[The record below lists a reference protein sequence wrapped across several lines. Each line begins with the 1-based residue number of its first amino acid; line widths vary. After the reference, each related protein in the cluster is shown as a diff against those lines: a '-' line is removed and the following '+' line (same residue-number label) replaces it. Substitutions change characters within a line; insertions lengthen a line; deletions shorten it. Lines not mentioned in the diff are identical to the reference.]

1 MRILFIHQNF
11 PGQFKYLAPALAARG
26 HEVVALGINQPS
38 GDTLGVKVVL
48 HRPQFTPVVAS
59 SDPDTTA
66 LYELHKKMERGISV
80 ARALQ
85 ALQRSGFTPDLV
97 YAHSGWGEAF
107 YIKDVFPETKLLVYA
122 EYFYQANGGDSHFDP
137 EFSRS
142 TEGDQRRLHTKNL
155 HLMHALTHADCGLSP
170 TLFQRDRHPQA
181 LREHIEVIHDGIDTE
196 RFAPAAQA
204 FISLRNAGIR
214 LTAQDEIVTFAV
226 RELEPYRGY
235 HIFMR
240 ALPELLAQRPKAHV
254 IIVGGSGASYGAAAP
269 AGTTWRKVFHDEVAN
284 RIDHRR
290 VHFVGKLPHA
300 TLTQLMQVSTVH
312 AYLTY
317 PFVLSWS
324 LMEAMSV
331 GCLIVA
337 SDTAPVQEHIRHGEN
352 GLLVDF
358 FDPQALANTIA
369 QAIEQREEL
378 RRLRSAA
385 RSHVVANLD
394 LQRTCLPAQINLLSR
409 LLSAPL

>member
-11 PGQFKYLAPALAARG
+11 PGQFKHLAPALAARG

-38 GDTLGVKVVL
+38 IATPGVKVVL
-48 HRPQFTPVVAS
+48 HRPQFTTAAAS
-59 SDPDTTA
+59 TDPDTTA
-66 LYELHKKMERGISV
+66 LHELRKKMERGVSV
-80 ARALQ
+80 ARALE

-107 YIKDVFPETKLLVYA
+107 YVKDVFPRAKLLVYA

-137 EFSRS
+137 EFSRPV
-142 TEGDQRRLHTKNL
+142 EGDQRRLHTKNL
-155 HLMHALTHADCGLSP
+155 HLMHALAHADRGLSP
-170 TLFQRDRHPQA
+170 TLFQRDRHPPA
-181 LREHIEVIHDGIDTE
+181 LRERIEVIHDGIDTG
-196 RFAPAAQA
+196 RFAPDAQS

-214 LTAQDEIVTFAV
+214 LTAQDEVVTFAV

-240 ALPELLAQRPKAHV
+240 ALPELLARRPNAHV

-269 AGTTWRKVFHDEVAN
+269 TGTTWRKVFHDEVAQ
-284 RIDHRR
+284 RIDHQR

-369 QAIEQREEL
+369 QAIEQREQLREL
-378 RRLRSAA
+378 RTAA

-394 LQRTCLPAQINLLSR
+394 LNGTCLPAQIDLISR
-409 LLSAPL
+409 ILNAPL

>member
-11 PGQFKYLAPALAARG
+11 PGQFKHLAPALAARG

-38 GDTLGVKVVL
+38 IATPGVKVVL
-48 HRPQFTPVVAS
+48 HRPQFTAAAAS
-59 SDPDTTA
+59 TDPDTIA
-66 LYELHKKMERGISV
+66 LHELRKKMERGMSV
-80 ARALQ
+80 ARALE

-97 YAHSGWGEAF
+97 CAHSGWGEAF
-107 YIKDVFPETKLLVYA
+107 YVKDVYPHAKLLVYA
-122 EYFYQANGGDSHFDP
+122 EYFYQANGGDSNFDP
-137 EFSRS
+137 EFSRPV
-142 TEGDQRRLHTKNL
+142 EGDQRRLHTKNL
-155 HLMHALTHADCGLSP
+155 HLMHALAHADQGLSP
-170 TLFQRDRHPQA
+170 TLFQRDRHPPA
-181 LREHIEVIHDGIDTE
+181 LRDRIEVIHDGIDTG
-196 RFAPAAQA
+196 RFAPDAQA

-214 LTAQDEIVTFAV
+214 LTAQHEVVTFAV

-240 ALPELLAQRPKAHV
+240 ALPELLARRPNAHV

-269 AGTTWRKVFHDEVAN
+269 TGTTWRKVFHDEVAA
-284 RIDHRR
+284 RIDHQR

-324 LMEAMSV
+324 LMEAMSI
-331 GCLIVA
+331 GCVIVA

-369 QAIEQREEL
+369 QAIEQREQL
-378 RRLRSAA
+378 RKLRTAA
-385 RSHVVANLD
+385 RSHIVANLD
-394 LQRTCLPAQINLLSR
+394 LNGICLPAQIDLMSR
-409 LLSAPL
+409 IVNAPL

>member
-11 PGQFKYLAPALAARG
+11 PGQFKHLAPALAARG

-38 GDTLGVKVVL
+38 IATPGVKVVL
-48 HRPQFTPVVAS
+48 HRPQFAAAAAS
-59 SDPDTTA
+59 TDPDTTA
-66 LYELHKKMERGISV
+66 LHELRKKMERGVSV
-80 ARALQ
+80 ARALE

-97 YAHSGWGEAF
+97 CAHSGWGEAF
-107 YIKDVFPETKLLVYA
+107 YVKDVFPHAKLLVYA
-122 EYFYQANGGDSHFDP
+122 EYFYQAHGGDSHFDP
-137 EFSRS
+137 EFSRPV
-142 TEGDQRRLHTKNL
+142 EGDQRRLHTKNL
-155 HLMHALTHADCGLSP
+155 HLMHALAHADRGLSP
-170 TLFQRDRHPQA
+170 TLFQRDRHPPA
-181 LREHIEVIHDGIDTE
+181 LRDRIEVIHDGIDTG
-196 RFAPAAQA
+196 RFSPDPQA

-214 LTAQDEIVTFAV
+214 LTAQDEVVTFAV

-240 ALPELLAQRPKAHV
+240 ALPELLARRPNAHV

-269 AGTTWRKVFHDEVAN
+269 AGTTWRKVFHDEVAQ
-284 RIDHRR
+284 RIDHQR

-324 LMEAMSV
+324 LMEAMSI

-369 QAIEQREEL
+369 QAIEQREQL
-378 RRLRSAA
+378 RGLRTAA

-394 LQRTCLPAQINLLSR
+394 LNGTCLPAQIDLMSR
-409 LLSAPL
+409 IVNAPL

>member
-11 PGQFKYLAPALAARG
+11 PGQFKHLAPALAARG
-26 HEVVALGINQPS
+26 HEVFALGINQPS
-38 GDTLGVKVVL
+38 IATPGVKVVL
-48 HRPQFTPVVAS
+48 HRPQFTAAAAS
-59 SDPDTTA
+59 TDPDTIA
-66 LYELHKKMERGISV
+66 LHELRKKMERGMSV
-80 ARALQ
+80 ARALE

-97 YAHSGWGEAF
+97 CAHSGWGEAF
-107 YIKDVFPETKLLVYA
+107 YVKDVYPHAKLLVYA
-122 EYFYQANGGDSHFDP
+122 EYFYQANGGDSNFDP
-137 EFSRS
+137 EFSRPV
-142 TEGDQRRLHTKNL
+142 EGDQRRLHTKNL
-155 HLMHALTHADCGLSP
+155 HLMHALAHADQGLSP
-170 TLFQRDRHPQA
+170 TLFQRDRHPPA
-181 LREHIEVIHDGIDTE
+181 LRDRIEVIHDGIDTG
-196 RFAPAAQA
+196 RFAPDAQA

-214 LTAQDEIVTFAV
+214 LTAQHEVVTFAV

-240 ALPELLAQRPKAHV
+240 ALPELLARRPNAHV

-269 AGTTWRKVFHDEVAN
+269 TGTTWRKVFHDEVAA
-284 RIDHRR
+284 RIDHQR

-324 LMEAMSV
+324 LMEAMSI
-331 GCLIVA
+331 GCVIVA

-369 QAIEQREEL
+369 QAIEQREQL
-378 RRLRSAA
+378 RKLRTAA
-385 RSHVVANLD
+385 RSHIVANLD
-394 LQRTCLPAQINLLSR
+394 LNGICLPAQIDLMSR
-409 LLSAPL
+409 IVNAPL

>member
-11 PGQFKYLAPALAARG
+11 PGQFKHLAPALAARG

-38 GDTLGVKVVL
+38 IATPGVKVVL
-48 HRPQFTPVVAS
+48 HRPQFTAAAAS
-59 SDPDTTA
+59 TDPDTIA
-66 LYELHKKMERGISV
+66 LQELRKKMERGMSV
-80 ARALQ
+80 ARALE
-85 ALQRSGFTPDLV
+85 ALQRSGFTPDLIC
-97 YAHSGWGEAF
+97 AHSGWGEAF
-107 YIKDVFPETKLLVYA
+107 YVKDVFPHAKLLVYA

-137 EFSRS
+137 EFSRPV
-142 TEGDQRRLHTKNL
+142 EGDQRRLHTKNL
-155 HLMHALTHADCGLSP
+155 HLMHALAHADQGLSP
-170 TLFQRDRHPQA
+170 TLFQRDRHPPA
-181 LREHIEVIHDGIDTE
+181 LRDRIEVIHDGIDTG
-196 RFAPAAQA
+196 RFAPDAQA

-214 LTAQDEIVTFAV
+214 LTAQHEVVTFAV

-240 ALPELLAQRPKAHV
+240 ALPELLARRPNAHV

-269 AGTTWRKVFHDEVAN
+269 TGTTWRKVFHDEVAA
-284 RIDHRR
+284 RIDHQR

-324 LMEAMSV
+324 LMEAMSI

-369 QAIEQREEL
+369 HAIEHREQL
-378 RRLRSAA
+378 RKLRAAA
-385 RSHVVANLD
+385 RSHVIANLD
-394 LQRTCLPAQINLLSR
+394 LNGICLPAQINLMSR
-409 LLSAPL
+409 IVNAPL